1 MARRGLVQRASRVV
15 ADELRAMILYGPL
28 RQQTRLPPAPE
39 LAAQLGISRHHLREA
54 LRLLEQDGLVEVRPG
69 QTGGIFRAVP
79 SADLLS
85 RTFEGLLASRG
96 ASLADLMQARQV
108 VEPAGARLAALHA
121 TDAELAELER
131 LIAVQEESERYMPE
145 LNSAFHVGVA
155 EAGHNHTLA
164 LTMRSIEL
172 LMRELDVAMGEPAL
186 VLEQTQAHRAL
197 LRALRE
203 RKADHAEAV
212 MRRHIVSF
220 EERLHELSVD
230 PETYSVAEMIRR
242 AGPASQRRARPVPA
256 AAWPDAVAGNEMGE
270 GSS

>member
-28 RQQTRLPPAPE
+28 RDHAKLPSAPE

-69 QTGGIFRAVP
+69 QTGGIFRTVP

-96 ASLADLMQARQV
+96 ASLADLMLARQV
-108 VEPAGARLAALHA
+108 LEPAGARLAALHA
-121 TDAELAELER
+121 TDPELAELER
-131 LIAVQEESERYMPE
+131 LIVVQEESERYMPE

-172 LMRELDVAMGEPAL
+172 LMHDLDVSMGDPAL

-203 RKADHAEAV
+203 RKADRAEAV

-220 EERLHELSVD
+220 EQRLRELGVD
-230 PETYSVAEMIRR
+230 PATHSVAEMIRR
-242 AGPASQRRARPVPA
+242 TGPASQRGAPPLPDVD
-256 AAWPDAVAGNEMGE
+256 WPDTVGARSG
-270 GSS
+270 